1 MNFIAIVLSVILLFL
16 SNAIFA
22 NSCPN
27 QVSVQQT
34 METQQASNNIKI
46 VRAMFNLFANQKN
59 DVNNFSNYL
68 SKDFVQIS
76 DGNKIDYQ
84 QFLIHVKSIRSHV
97 NNINFKFEQIIADGD
112 LVATHHIANGTKSD
126 GKQVT
131 TEFFAI
137 FTLKNG
143 KIIKCEEVSRM
154 IEGDSSDKD
163 MSYRH

>member
-1 MNFIAIVLSVILLFL
+1 MRLVAIEIFHFSGLKAKIPISPFL
-16 SNAIFA
+16 SDRN
-22 NSCPN
+22 
-27 QVSVQQT
+27 
-34 METQQASNNIKI
+34 
-46 VRAMFNLFANQKN
+46 
-59 DVNNFSNYL
+59 
-68 SKDFVQIS
+68 
-76 DGNKIDYQ
+76 
-84 QFLIHVKSIRSHV
+84 
-97 NNINFKFEQIIADGD
+97 

-154 IEGDSSDKD
+154 VEGDASDKN